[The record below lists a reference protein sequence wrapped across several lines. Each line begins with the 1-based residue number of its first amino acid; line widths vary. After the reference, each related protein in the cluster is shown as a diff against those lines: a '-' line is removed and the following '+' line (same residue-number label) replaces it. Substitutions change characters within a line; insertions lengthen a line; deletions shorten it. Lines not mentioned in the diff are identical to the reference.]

1 MWGWR
6 KTDNGG
12 SQDLD
17 WWTKGVGRGTEVAAS
32 REQHLGDYSNLISFH
47 VTSFIVLLFHLIN
60 HIGNE
65 QVIRRSLN
73 YLPDYLVH

>member
-1 MWGWR
+1 MVDRW
-6 KTDNGG
+6 TLNGE
-12 SQDLD
+12 
-17 WWTKGVGRGTEVAAS
+17 RGKEGAAEVVAS
-32 REQHLGDYSNLISFH
+32 SEQHLGDYSNLISLH

-65 QVIRRSLN
+65 QVIRWSLN

>member
-1 MWGWR
+1 MVDRRTTTVERGAR
-6 KTDNGG
+6 MGG
-12 SQDLD
+12 
-17 WWTKGVGRGTEVAAS
+17 GAEVVAS